1 MWLTF
6 VVFSESSEDVGD
18 SPVAMET
25 ETPQVIAQAGAA
37 YSKLTVVTD
46 INTSTHCCTCDTILK
61 ISVKKS
67 VYSPFC
73 H

>member
-25 ETPQVIAQAGAA
+25 ETPQVIVQAGAA

-46 INTSTHCCTCDTILK
+46 INTSTH
-61 ISVKKS
+61 
-67 VYSPFC
+67 
-73 H
+73 

>member
-1 MWLTF
+1 MLFELYTWLTS

-37 YSKLTVVTD
+37 YSKLTAVMD
-46 INTSTHCCTCDTILK
+46 INTST
-61 ISVKKS
+61 
-67 VYSPFC
+67 Y
-73 H
+73 

>member
-1 MWLTF
+1 MYLLFEPYTWLTS

-37 YSKLTVVTD
+37 YSELTAVVD
-46 INTSTHCCTCDTILK
+46 INTS
-61 ISVKKS
+61 S
-67 VYSPFC
+67 Y
-73 H
+73 